1 MPSRLK
7 KDLYGITKQSTFPKR
22 NMMRILEAIW
32 RQLSQWGT
40 QPTQPVQQ
48 RRNVT
53 LTNRISLLISAF
65 TFLLCV
71 LSTSA
76 FGWIYSSQ
84 LALGFTV
91 LFLLP
96 LVLNR
101 FGFISVAR
109 VFLSIVVSLASL
121 VVSVI
126 DKFDYFQLEEFQY
139 FEFRLT
145 LLTATL
151 FPFILFRLNEIRYW
165 FAALLVNLACIV
177 LYDPIHNW
185 FGVGYYQK
193 GFLGPNYFFLTIMTL
208 AAFFVI
214 ATTTFFLKR
223 SYEKAEAAN
232 ETLIEELQFK
242 SNELQQANTV
252 IQQQR
257 HQLSEE
263 NLNLNRELVNKN
275 QQLVETNTELI
286 SHNNDLQQFS
296 YTISHN
302 LRGPLASITGL
313 LTLVNEDELGPS
325 NQPLLGHFKS
335 SVNAL
340 EATIRDLSYIIDT
353 RNRITRLRQPILW
366 SELMENIKTQLH
378 KDIEDNQIEIITSFD
393 DAPEIFSVRPMVHSI
408 LYNLVSNAMKYRH
421 PERVCVVKVRTSKG
435 FDHVQLEVSDN
446 GMGIDLKRFGD
457 KLFSLY
463 RRFHTHI
470 EGKGL
475 GLFLVKLQTESLGGK
490 IDVKSELD
498 KGTSFIIRLKVT
510 EGINEQLLLNNE
522 VVKIYYDASIDALC
536 TIWQKDHT
544 VEQFEQA
551 LIHSLDFLKTYRT
564 PNWISDVRKVPY
576 RNESELN
583 KTRAR
588 YRDEYMKVGMRRVAV
603 VVNPEDYSLPDY
615 NSKKQAITQAYPLEF
630 NFFDTFEHAYNW
642 IKVEHTRSKWKQ
654 PDLPFQ

>member
-1 MPSRLK
+1 
-7 KDLYGITKQSTFPKR
+7 
-22 NMMRILEAIW
+22 MMRIIKGIW
-32 RQLSQWGT
+32 TQLSHWGT
-40 QPTQPVQQ
+40 HPNQPLQQ
-48 RRNVT
+48 RRTIT
-53 LTNRISLLISAF
+53 LTNRISMLISAF

-76 FGWIYSSQ
+76 FGWIYTSQ
-84 LALGFTV
+84 LAIGFTL

-96 LVLNR
+96 LVLNWL
-101 FGFISVAR
+101 GFISVAR
-109 VFLSIVVSLASL
+109 VFLSVVVSLASI
-121 VVSVI
+121 VVSII
-126 DKFDYFQLEEFQY
+126 DKTDYYQLEEFQY

-151 FPFILFRLNEIRYW
+151 FPFILFRLKEFRYW
-165 FAALLVNLACIV
+165 MIALLVNLLCIA

-185 FGVGYYQK
+185 FGVGYYQQ
-193 GFLGPNYFFLTIMTL
+193 GFSAPNYFFLNYMTL

-214 ATTTFFLKR
+214 AITTFFLKR
-223 SYEKAEAAN
+223 SYEKSEAAN
-232 ETLIEELQFK
+232 QILIEELQFK
-242 SNELQQANTV
+242 TNELQQANTV

-263 NLNLNRELVNKN
+263 NLNLNRELVIKN

-313 LTLVNEDELGPS
+313 LALVNENELGPS
-325 NQPLLGHFKS
+325 NQPLLTHFRS

-340 EATIRDLSYIIDT
+340 DSTIRDLSNVIDT

-366 SELMENIKTQLH
+366 ADLMDTIKTQLA
-378 KDIEDNQIEIITSFD
+378 KDIEDNQVEILTDFD
-393 DAPEIFSVRPMVHSI
+393 EAPEIFSVRPMAHSI
-408 LYNLVSNAMKYRH
+408 LYNLVSNAIKYRN
-421 PERVCVVKVRTSKG
+421 PERRCVVRITTSKG
-435 FDHVQLEVSDN
+435 ADHILLAITDN

-457 KLFSLY
+457 KLFSMY
-463 RRFHTHI
+463 YRFHTHI

-475 GLFLVKLQTESLGGK
+475 GLFLVKLQTEALGGK
-490 IDVKSELD
+490 IEVKSEID
-498 KGTSFIIRLKVT
+498 KGTSFLVRLKVT

-522 VVKIYYDASIDALC
+522 VVKIYYDATIDALC

-544 VEQFEQA
+544 VTQFEQA

-576 RNESELN
+576 RNETELN

-588 YRDEYMKVGMRRVAV
+588 YRDEYMKVGMKRIAV
-603 VVNPEDYSLPDY
+603 VVNPEDYSLQDY
-615 NSKKQAITQAYPLEF
+615 SNKKQDITEAYPAEF
-630 NFFDTFEHAYNW
+630 NFFNSFENAYNW
-642 IKVEHTRSKWKQ
+642 IKSEHAKSKLKP